1 MTHIP
6 SQSEQGMGEKSLLI
20 YVFGLILC
28 IALSVAPYVAV
39 KYFSDN
45 KVSVLEIIYIC
56 AVVQFMVQLICFIR
70 LQPVGN
76 QGLMNVM
83 SFLLTFIIIL
93 IVVAGSL
100 WIMSNLDYN
109 MMH

>member
-6 SQSEQGMGEKSLLI
+6 SKTEQGMGEKSLLV
-20 YVFGLILC
+20 YVFGLVLC
-28 IALSVAPYVAV
+28 VVLSVLPYIAV
-39 KYFSDN
+39 KYFSHN
-45 KVSVLEIIYIC
+45 KVSGLEIIYIC
-56 AVVQFMVQLICFIR
+56 AVVQFIVQLICFLR
-70 LQPVGN
+70 LQPIGF
-76 QGLMNVM
+76 QGVMNIM
-83 SFLLTFIIIL
+83 SFLLTLIIIL